1 MCKLNIFCKEAD
13 GECGCIQRNSKAVKT
28 VHYSGLLCSILTYI
42 KEQPEIMKSLSE
54 SNHIPI
60 ENVISVMPVIDTT
73 LDLKE
78 SPTTQEC
85 SQEGITD
92 LSIYLLCDVP
102 SKWTVGRGISIMAE
116 IVDKDFGKNKMIIPV
131 IFQACLI
138 DKDTGEDKLLLGE
151 VETNGVAF
159 FRKLIVNQE
168 IDNVCL
174 AVRVKERNDI
184 AQFVKDIKLKPRKKR
199 DMAVK
204 KTKSL
209 DLEIEV

>member
-1 MCKLNIFCKEAD
+1 MAVPKKKTSKSRRN
-13 GECGCIQRNSKAVKT
+13 QRRSHDA
-28 VHYSGLLCSILTYI
+28 LARI
-42 KEQPEIMKSLSE
+42 
-54 SNHIPI
+54 
-60 ENVISVMPVIDTT
+60 NVI
-73 LDLKE
+73 
-78 SPTTQEC
+78 
-85 SQEGITD
+85 
-92 LSIYLLCDVP
+92 
-102 SKWTVGRGISIMAE
+102 
-116 IVDKDFGKNKMIIPV
+116 
-131 IFQACLI
+131 I